1 MQHMTTHPSGPE
13 FVDTPLRGVASAPL
27 SLRGIRFDNGEGGAA
42 PAGGG
47 DGGAAAAAGAAGAAG
62 AGAAGA
68 APADAAAAG
77 AAAAGADAGAAGA
90 AAGAAGAAGAGTG
103 EGIDFDALDPKTQGY
118 IRGLRNENQ
127 TTRQKAEAEATTR
140 QQQEQERLDAV
151 LIALGV
157 KKADE
162 PNDPAKLQSQIAE
175 AQNTAEATRR
185 ENAVLRYAPAE
196 VDTDALLDSASF
208 NQKLAGVNPGDK
220 AAVQAAIAEFLTNQ
234 GTRFNRTV
242 IGGSSGTSGSGAGGD
257 RTTPTTPG
265 TLQDAILQAQR
276 ATR

>member
-13 FVDTPLRGVASAPL
+13 FIDTPLRGLGSASL
-27 SLRGIRFDNGEGGAA
+27 SLRGIRFENGEGGAA

-47 DGGAAAAAGAAGAAG
+47 DGGSGDGTPG
-62 AGAAGA
+62 AGNGTQDGQNG
-68 APADAAAAG
+68 APADQTGAGSDTNAPKPDIPAAAT
-77 AAAAGADAGAAGA
+77 
-90 AAGAAGAAGAGTG
+90 GAGD
-103 EGIDFDALDPKTQGY
+103 GIDFEALDPKTQAY
-118 IRGLRNENQ
+118 VRSLRAEAQ
-127 TTRQKAEAEATTR
+127 TNRQKAETDLQAAQAAEAK
-140 QQQEQERLDAV
+140 RLDAI
-151 LIALGV
+151 LIAAGV
-157 KKADE
+157 KTADE
-162 PNDPAKLQSQIAE
+162 PADPAKLQSQIAE

-208 NQKLAGVNPGDK
+208 TQKLAGVNPGDK

-242 IGGSSGTSGSGAGGD
+242 IGGSSGTAGSGAGGD
-257 RTTPTTPG
+257 RTTPVTPG
-265 TLQDAILQAQR
+265 TLEEAILAEQR